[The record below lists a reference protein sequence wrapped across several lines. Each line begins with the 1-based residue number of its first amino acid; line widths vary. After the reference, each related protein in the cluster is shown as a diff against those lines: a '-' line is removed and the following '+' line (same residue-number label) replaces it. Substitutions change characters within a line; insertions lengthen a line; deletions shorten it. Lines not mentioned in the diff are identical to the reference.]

1 MDIKLD
7 YVVTDFM
14 LSDLNIYSRFYM
26 GFPIVYGDMYYK
38 SNTEIL
44 DGQLT
49 SENELIIEHVELGDK
64 SGGLY
69 DLPLK
74 FALFLLTDRNGVIT
88 LDVPVRGDLNDPTV
102 KLGKIVWNTFKNLI
116 VKVAAAPFDLLA
128 GVLGVDPKDIESINY
143 AYGDTTLNSER
154 QRQLELLLELEQKK
168 ERLDIEMVYFNDNL
182 KEKKALAVMEA
193 GRKYEAE
200 TSRSYLEDEE
210 GFMEFL
216 RGKVNSDSLTME
228 SAALMIADTARLDST
243 LSLFNQTRVNQ
254 VRGFL
259 KAINDSTMIEVSI
272 SNPAAP
278 KNLGSL
284 PEFEIKYS
292 MRDIPGEES
301 RKEN

>member
-1 MDIKLD
+1 
-7 YVVTDFM
+7 
-14 LSDLNIYSRFYM
+14 M